1 MSPRRLA
8 TLEVRNVSKIYDSG
22 GTPVTALASGSLIL
36 KPGAVTG
43 IVGPSGSGKTT
54 LLMIAGLL
62 ETPTA
67 GEVLFDGKVIS
78 RPGAK
83 LNDLRAFRRT
93 HLGFVFQK
101 ANLIPYLT
109 AAENVAIAMQI
120 NDVGRRQAQKR
131 AAELLGA
138 LGMGH
143 RGTNYPSQLSGGE
156 QQRVS
161 IARALA
167 NDPTVILADEPTA
180 ALDGTRAEMVMKV
193 FRALADSRNV
203 ALCVVTHD
211 TRWMKYFDTM
221 LELEDGRARE
231 SPPSAA
237 KAHE

>member
-1 MSPRRLA
+1 MAERRLA
-8 TLEVRNVSKIYDSG
+8 ALEVRNASKVYDSG
-22 GTPVTALASGSLIL
+22 GSSVTALASGSLIL
-36 KPGAVTG
+36 SPGTVTG

-62 ETPTA
+62 DVPTT

-78 RPGAK
+78 RQGAK
-83 LNDLRAFRRT
+83 LNELRTFRRT

-101 ANLIPYLT
+101 ANLIPFLS
-109 AAENVAIAMQI
+109 AAENVSIAMQL
-120 NDVGRRQAQKR
+120 NDVRRPEAQAR
-131 AAELLGA
+131 AQRLLSA

-143 RGTNYPSQLSGGE
+143 RGANYPSQLSGGE

-193 FRALADSRNV
+193 FRHLADNRNV
-203 ALCVVTHD
+203 AICVVTHD
-211 TRWMKYFDTM
+211 TRWTSYFDSM
-221 LELEDGRARE
+221 LELQDGRAKH
-231 SPPSAA
+231 PSG
-237 KAHE
+237 HDQCL